1 MSHHQTL
8 YVLDG
13 NGDPFPVGYRRIRND
28 GVVLSVWMSG
38 AKILLLPED
47 SV

>member
-13 NGDPFPVGYRRIRND
+13 NGDPFPVGYRRITND
-28 GVVLSVWMSG
+28 GEVLSIWM
-38 AKILLLPED
+38 AAQQMLLLPEAER
-47 SV
+47 